1 VQAVLFDRAGGPE
14 VLKVEEVPDPTVGP
28 GDVLIRVE
36 AAGVCHHD
44 IFHRRGDLPCEAKTI
59 LGHEVAG
66 TIEAVGD
73 GVAMEPGTRV
83 VAYNRLT
90 CGICRSCLSGRHDLC
105 RSSRLLGN
113 GAAGGYAELMVIPQE
128 AAIRIPSWL
137 TAPQAALATC
147 PIGTS
152 VRALRG
158 VAHVSPGDTVVITG
172 ASGGLG
178 IHQIQIAVA
187 LGARPIAITGSPEKV
202 DVLAALGAEVI
213 LHESAIKLRHAI
225 RSTVGDRGVDIVI
238 ENVTSPTLGETIW
251 TVRPGGTIVV
261 LGNIDLTN
269 VSINPG
275 LLIERRLSVIG
286 SGNPT
291 HEDVRHAL
299 ALIESRL
306 IRPYIH
312 EVVPFPEADRAHRI
326 AESRE
331 TLGRVILSGW

>member
-1 VQAVLFDRAGGPE
+1 VRAVIFDKVGGPE
-14 VLKVEEVPDPTVGP
+14 VLEVAEVPDPSVGP

-44 IFHRRGDLPCEAKTI
+44 IFHRRGDLPSQAKTI

-66 TIEAVGD
+66 TIEAVGA
-73 GVAMEPGTRV
+73 GVAIEVGTRV
-83 VAYNRLT
+83 VAYNRLS
-90 CGICRSCLSGRHDLC
+90 CGICRACLSGRHDLC

-137 TAPQAALATC
+137 TAAQAALATC

-158 VAHVSPGDTVVITG
+158 VAQVAPGDAVVITG

-178 IHQIQIAVA
+178 VHQIQIALA
-187 LGARPIAITGSPEKV
+187 AGARPIAITGSTEKV
-202 DVLAALGAEVI
+202 DALAALGADVI
-213 LHESAIKLRHAI
+213 LHDDSIKLRHAI
-225 RSTVGDRGVDIVI
+225 RSVAGDRGVDIVI
-238 ENVTSPTLGETIW
+238 ENVTSPTLEETIW
-251 TVRPGGTIVV
+251 TVRPGGKIVV

-291 HEDVRHAL
+291 HEDVLQAL
-299 ALIESRL
+299 ALIESSL
-306 IRPYIH
+306 VRPQIH
-312 EVVPFPEADRAHRI
+312 EVVPFVEADRAHRI

-331 TLGRVILSGW
+331 TLGRVVLSGW